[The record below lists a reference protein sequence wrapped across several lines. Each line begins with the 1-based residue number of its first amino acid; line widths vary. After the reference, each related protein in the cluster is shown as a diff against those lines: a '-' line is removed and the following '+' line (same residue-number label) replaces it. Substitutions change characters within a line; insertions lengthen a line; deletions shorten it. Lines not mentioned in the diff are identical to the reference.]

1 LSGEFE
7 VPTKQV
13 RMLLSNTTELSIK
26 LPAVKSK
33 RDKQWGLETLNRWV
47 TVKVLDFT
55 FNLPATVRKIKSTA
69 F

>member
-1 LSGEFE
+1 
-7 VPTKQV
+7 
-13 RMLLSNTTELSIK
+13 MLLSNTTELSIK